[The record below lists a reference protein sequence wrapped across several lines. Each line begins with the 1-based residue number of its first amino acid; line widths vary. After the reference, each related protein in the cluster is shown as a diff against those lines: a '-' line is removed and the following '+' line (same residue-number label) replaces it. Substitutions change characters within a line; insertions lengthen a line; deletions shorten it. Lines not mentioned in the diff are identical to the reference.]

1 MPFGNVVGADG
12 KPVRDAKEQALV
24 ERIKEL
30 RPRRL
35 TIKNIAATLNRD
47 GAPARGG
54 RWHATTVARL
64 LRRAAWNAR
73 TPRRVTADLIVRA
86 DLRNSRISPRDLR
99 SRMTKCSASGSIQHS
114 LPNGV
119 RLRDEEGEDHQ
130 GGDHGAPSRAALSS
144 HHRGGRDAGHA
155 RHPSLAAMPGWSAR
169 APLLT
174 VQLV

>member
-35 TIKNIAATLNRD
+35 TIKNIAATLTRD

-130 GGDHGAPSRAALSS
+130 RWGSRRTITRGTQQPPSRRARRRTCSPSRRWSLPAMAAW
-144 HHRGGRDAGHA
+144 A
-155 RHPSLAAMPGWSAR
+155 AR

-174 VQLV
+174 V

>member
-12 KPVRDAKEQALV
+12 KLVRDAKEQALV

-30 RPRRL
+30 GPRRL

-114 LPNGV
+114 LRTAFAYVMKKAKITKVGIT
-119 RLRDEEGEDHQ
+119 
-130 GGDHGAPSRAALSS
+130 A
-144 HHRGGRDAGHA
+144 HHHA
-155 RHPSLAAMPGWSAR
+155 RHSAATIAAGETQDMLAIRRWRQCR
-169 APLLT
+169 AGPHGRPC
-174 VQLV
+174 